1 MKKRI
6 LSTLLVALFISFS
19 GPSMAWG
26 KKGHEMV
33 ATIAYHYLDS
43 ATKEKVK
50 KFLGKYSF
58 EEASTW
64 MDESR
69 SNSYYDYMRTWHY
82 LDFGKGTEFK
92 PSGEHNIITVLN
104 SAIAALKK
112 YETLKK
118 KDVQYDL
125 LLIFHLVGDIHQPLH
140 VGYPEDRGG
149 NDISVR
155 SAKFSANLHSSWD
168 TEIIDAAGITLDSC
182 YKLYDSYNAQEISDI
197 KKINIMGWMKESR
210 SYLDTVYGFKND
222 YLDKNYIDSAG
233 VIVKKQLL
241 IGGLRLA
248 SLLQDLFANKA

>member
-1 MKKRI
+1 
-6 LSTLLVALFISFS
+6 
-19 GPSMAWG
+19 
-26 KKGHEMV
+26 
-33 ATIAYHYLDS
+33 
-43 ATKEKVK
+43 
-50 KFLGKYSF
+50 
-58 EEASTW
+58 
-64 MDESR
+64 
-69 SNSYYDYMRTWHY
+69 MRTWHY